1 MNKEAVDGI
10 RVKCWDRALE
20 AYGTGYIFERRAAS
34 LRVRLKVLAF
44 LGIVVPASIGS
55 VVLAFGTNPAWL
67 PYLVGIAGALGV
79 IQLVG
84 SVWSLTARWEDAYT
98 GALESLSSNHRLS
111 NSYQRLAEN
120 PPGKL
125 AEVELRFSLLE
136 KEDELV
142 QAADYKRGISEKE
155 KRRGMRAA
163 LRKYRRE
170 CAGCNKIP
178 VSMRPSKCE
187 VCGNF

>member
-1 MNKEAVDGI
+1 MNKKAVDGI
-10 RVKCWDRALE
+10 RLKCWDRAFE
-20 AYGTGYIFERRAAS
+20 AYGTGYIFEHRAGC

-44 LGIVVPASIGS
+44 LGIIVPASIGS
-55 VVLAFGTNPAWL
+55 IVLAFGTSPAWL

-79 IQLVG
+79 VQLGG

-120 PPGKL
+120 PPDDVV
-125 AEVELRFSLLE
+125 EVRWRFGLLE
-136 KEDELV
+136 KEDELLQDV
-142 QAADYKRGISEKE
+142 DYKRGISEKE

-163 LRKYRRE
+163 LRKYQRE
-170 CAGCNKIP
+170 CAGCNEIP
-178 VSMRPSKCE
+178 VSMKPSKCD
-187 VCGNF
+187 VCGSF